1 MKWFSFEGIL
11 GEVKKVRWPKK
22 NELLKDTFVA
32 ITFMLI
38 FAIFFVMSDLV
49 VSILLRLLGVLK

>member
-32 ITFMLI
+32 IAFMLI